1 MHHIRDCLPEIKSRL
16 NVMTQSVTQ
25 QLVEL
30 GEPPDGGSASALGA
44 TLVREGDLRN
54 DVVYRG
60 VGIATHASGGG
71 GGRASPHCPIL
82 STKRRRKPSQVLF
95 SKSLQGCGIE
105 DYFPIPVF
113 CFL

>member
-44 TLVREGDLRN
+44 TLVREGELRN

-71 GGRASPHCPIL
+71 GGGSCIPALPNFVNKTAPQA
-82 STKRRRKPSQVLF
+82 KPSFIFEKPSRLR
-95 SKSLQGCGIE
+95 
-105 DYFPIPVF
+105 Y
-113 CFL
+113 